1 MLLVFISSLIKK
13 QLLIIKERRDN
24 TKEPIYR
31 VVLRIIE
38 VKEDA
43 FREWLDANSRDDKE
57 MEMAIQHFIWSSDIR
72 PEVRRIYLTAK
83 IFHSYSDAERCFHAS
98 LKEFDLEK
106 TSVQY
111 FKDIRIERELPME
124 GVFKET
130 LKAANELT
138 GG

>member
-1 MLLVFISSLIKK
+1 M
-13 QLLIIKERRDN
+13 
-24 TKEPIYR
+24 KEPIYR

-38 VKEDA
+38 VNEDA
-43 FREWLDANSRDDKE
+43 FREWLDANSHDDKE

-83 IFHSYSDAERCFHAS
+83 IFHSYGDAERCYHAS
-98 LKEFDLEK
+98 LREFDFEK

-130 LKAANELT
+130 LKTANELI
-138 GG
+138 GGLNI